1 MPALRRAVIV
11 SVLLHA
17 VVLVISAVVF
27 EGKAATAPEIVDIEV
42 APLPREV
49 EALPP
54 EVARKLDE
62 AMAAT
67 QDLLDKAAADT
78 RNAIPDGEAFAVD
91 AGVPDAPPDAPPPDA
106 PPDAAKPDARPKP
119 DAAIDA
125 PEPMVAGID
134 GGVDPLDAGA
144 DAADPVAVIDAAP
157 EPIAAIDD
165 AGGGSAAE
173 ARAALGDAGA
183 GDAASVVGDAVDVAS
198 GPGSGSELAGS
209 GSGLGSDSRS
219 PQPGPAIA
227 AGSGSGSASTTDQPA
242 VDGAPTSA
250 GTAANLLN
258 YFPPGHIVTA
268 MIRFDRLRGT
278 EWAAQTERLLRPM
291 PDYRVLFG
299 PTEAKIADRLDTLV
313 ISTPSPRDPRET
325 TLVAHTKLRRAE
337 LRDFLGATTPV
348 TWSAAKGGMLGKRTG
363 KTFPGDKRV
372 FISPFRGWFMLA
384 KPVDLGTLTSP
395 APGDLDAVE
404 AKGKLPAWIG
414 AIRSIEAESGEP
426 YGPALVVTIA
436 TGGERIDL
444 AGNDFGLGVQSVPT
458 PDRLTLA
465 MELVKQGKLQGW
477 YVQGNLRFGSAKDAT
492 EFVTIAESA
501 KQRVEDSRALQM
513 VMGKPLARVIKNLS
527 FKRTGGAV
535 SYSTSISIADARAIL
550 DATAQQLD
558 SYYGSPP

>member
-1 MPALRRAVIV
+1 MV
-11 SVLLHA
+11 
-17 VVLVISAVVF
+17 
-27 EGKAATAPEIVDIEV
+27 GDATA
-42 APLPREV
+42 
-49 EALPP
+49 
-54 EVARKLDE
+54 KL
-62 AMAAT
+62 
-67 QDLLDKAAADT
+67 
-78 RNAIPDGEAFAVD
+78 
-91 AGVPDAPPDAPPPDA
+91 
-106 PPDAAKPDARPKP
+106 
-119 DAAIDA
+119 
-125 PEPMVAGID
+125 
-134 GGVDPLDAGA
+134 
-144 DAADPVAVIDAAP
+144 
-157 EPIAAIDD
+157 
-165 AGGGSAAE
+165 
-173 ARAALGDAGA
+173 
-183 GDAASVVGDAVDVAS
+183 GDAVDIAI

-209 GSGLGSDSRS
+209 GSGLGSDARS

-384 KPVDLGTLTSP
+384 KPVDLGTLTTP

-426 YGPALVVTIA
+426 YGPALVVTIV

-444 AGNDFGLGVQSVPT
+444 KGNDFGLGIQSVPT

-492 EFVTIAESA
+492 EFVMVAESA

>member
-1 MPALRRAVIV
+1 MPALRRGVMV

-17 VVLVISAVVF
+17 VVLVTGALVF
-27 EGKAATAPEIVDIEV
+27 DGAEPAPEIVDIEV
-42 APLPREV
+42 APPPPEA
-49 EALPP
+49 EALPA

-67 QDLLDKAAADT
+67 QALLDKAAAEQQAT
-78 RNAIPDGEAFAVD
+78 VPDGEAFAID
-91 AGVPDAPPDAPPPDA
+91 AGVPDAPPDTPPEAPPDAAIDAAKPDAKPDA
-106 PPDAAKPDARPKP
+106 PPDAA
-119 DAAIDA
+119 
-125 PEPMVAGID
+125 EPMLAGLD
-134 GGVDPLDAGA
+134 GGGD
-144 DAADPVAVIDAAP
+144 ADPVAVVIDAGVGDPAADAVAL
-157 EPIAAIDD
+157 AAIDD
-165 AGGGSAAE
+165 AAGLTDAGTGDGLAIAELADAAGT
-173 ARAALGDAGA
+173 GDATEIAMTG
-183 GDAASVVGDAVDVAS
+183 S
-198 GPGSGSELAGS
+198 GSGSELAGS

-219 PQPGPAIA
+219 SQPGPAIA

-299 PTEAKIADRLDTLV
+299 PTDAKIADRLDTLV
-313 ISTPSPRDPRET
+313 ISSPSPRDPRET
-325 TLVAHTKLRRAE
+325 TLVAHTRLGRAA

-348 TWSAAKGGMLGKRTG
+348 SWSAAKGGLLGKRTG

-372 FISPFRGWFMLA
+372 FLSPFRGWFMLA
-384 KPVDLGTLTSP
+384 KPVDLGTLTTP
-395 APGDLDAVE
+395 VPGDLDAIE

-414 AIRSIEAESGEP
+414 GIRSIEAESGEP
-426 YGPALVVTIA
+426 YGPALIVTIA

-444 AGNDFGLGVQSVPT
+444 KGNDFGLGIQTVPT

-465 MELVKQGKLQGW
+465 MELVKQGKHQGW
-477 YVQGNLRFGSAKDAT
+477 YVKGNLRFGSQKDAA
-492 EFVTIAESA
+492 EFVTVAESA

-535 SYSTSISIADARAIL
+535 SYATSISIADARAIL
-550 DATAQQLD
+550 DATGQQLD
-558 SYYGSPP
+558 SYYGAPP